1 MAHLTVTN
9 VLLLFL
15 GLLLNLLYALQ
26 KAKKESKTFS
36 AGFYI
41 KDNWI
46 QVCITIISAFASL
59 IMADDLLKLF
69 QVSADSDSPFY
80 TVHAFV
86 SGIIPVFIVE
96 KIMKLY
102 KK

>member
-1 MAHLTVTN
+1 MEHLTVTN

-15 GLLLNLLYALQ
+15 GLLLNFLYALQ
-26 KAKKESKTFS
+26 KAKKDDKTFS
-36 AGFYI
+36 VGFYI

-46 QVCITIISAFASL
+46 AVLITVISAFASL

-69 QVSADSDSPFY
+69 QVNADADSPFY
-80 TVHAFV
+80 TVHAFI
-86 SGIIPVFIVE
+86 SGIIPVFIIE

>member
-9 VLLLFL
+9 VILLFL

-46 QVCITIISAFASL
+46 QVVITIVCAFASL

-69 QVSADSDSPFY
+69 QVNADPESPFY
-80 TVHAFV
+80 TVHAFI
-86 SGIIPVFIVE
+86 SGIIPVYIIE
-96 KIMKLY
+96 KITKLY

>member
-9 VLLLFL
+9 IILLFL
-15 GLLLNLLYALQ
+15 GLILNILYALQ
-26 KAKKESKTFS
+26 KAKKESKIFS

-46 QVCITIISAFASL
+46 QVLITIVCAFASL

-69 QVSADSDSPFY
+69 QVSAEPDSPFY
-80 TVHAFV
+80 TIHAFV

-96 KIMKLY
+96 KITKLY